1 MDINIISAIE
11 SELEYQNENLASVG
25 LTNKTHIHSAP
36 EWLLIIEL
44 QVAKAKEK
52 WYKGDHNAVSDQ
64 FRKIAAT
71 SVVAMDQCG
80 ITLRYNDIL

>member
-1 MDINIISAIE
+1 MDKYIISAIE
-11 SELEYQNENLASVG
+11 SELEYQNEKLASVG
-25 LTNKTHIHSAP
+25 LTNETHTHSAP

-52 WYKGDHNAVSDQ
+52 WYRGEHLAVSDQ

-71 SVVAMDQCG
+71 AVVAMGQCG
-80 ITLRYNDIL
+80 ITLR